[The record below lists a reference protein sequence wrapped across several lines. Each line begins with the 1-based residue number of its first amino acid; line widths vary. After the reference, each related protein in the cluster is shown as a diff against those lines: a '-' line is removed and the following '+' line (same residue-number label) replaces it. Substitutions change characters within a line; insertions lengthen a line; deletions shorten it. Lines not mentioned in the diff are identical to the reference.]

1 MIELKIKT
9 PTGEKVYS
17 ADDISFGALEECIK
31 LENAEDNEALKAFPR
46 IVKLIFPE
54 ITDEE
59 IKYLGLR
66 QVMKLVTQDI
76 KELMNPIN
84 EAVKN

>member
-31 LENAEDNEALKAFPR
+31 LENNEALKAFPR